1 MVPTPEAERAIGRW
15 YREHSPAGREGMA
28 PHITLLVPFVP
39 AALLD
44 DEAEARLLRVLAK
57 HEPFDYW
64 LDRAERWPSGIL
76 YLAPQPSVHF
86 VELTEALMVQFPDY
100 PPYGGAHDE
109 VIPHATV
116 AVSDDRPLLDRI
128 AHDLEPKLPIACR
141 ASSALLVERG
151 PDLCW
156 RRRSELPLG

>member
-1 MVPTPEAERAIGRW
+1 
-15 YREHSPAGREGMA
+15 MA

-39 AALLD
+39 APQLD
-44 DEAEARLLRVLAK
+44 HEAEARVRRVLAT

-64 LDRAERWPSGIL
+64 LDRIERWPGGIL

-86 VELTEALMVQFPDY
+86 AELTETLMVEFPDY

-116 AVSDDRPLLDRI
+116 AISDDRRLLDRI

-141 ASSALLVERG
+141 ATSALLVERG
-151 PDLCW
+151 PDLRW